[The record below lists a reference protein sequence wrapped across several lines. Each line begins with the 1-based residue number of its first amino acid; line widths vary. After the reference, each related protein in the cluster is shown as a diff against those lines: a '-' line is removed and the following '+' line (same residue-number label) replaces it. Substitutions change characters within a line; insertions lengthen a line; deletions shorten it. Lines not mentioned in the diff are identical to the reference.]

1 MYFAVLRPIRARA
14 QVAEGDRCSYSYSVL
29 GVFDYDYEHRYAEH
43 EHDNTI
49 VDVFM
54 KYGTRLC
61 LKSPSWARGR
71 AIFLPGKDGEA
82 GDIFFIVD
90 GAGCSQTKKG
100 PTEARATFQTEP
112 SLRPAGR

>member
-1 MYFAVLRPIRARA
+1 MAANDSILIIGHPASGKTTYVA
-14 QVAEGDRCSYSYSVL
+14 QFY
-29 GVFDYDYEHRYAEH
+29 
-43 EHDNTI
+43 
-49 VDVFM
+49 
-54 KYGTRLC
+54 TRLC

-112 SLRPAGR
+112 SSLTGDFGGREQ